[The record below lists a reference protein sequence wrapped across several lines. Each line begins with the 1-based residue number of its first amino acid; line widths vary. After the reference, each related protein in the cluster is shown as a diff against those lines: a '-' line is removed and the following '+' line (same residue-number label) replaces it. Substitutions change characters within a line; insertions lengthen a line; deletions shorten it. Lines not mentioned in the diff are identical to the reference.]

1 MRPLLCL
8 LPLGLSLVATCLDL
22 RAQTDEATA
31 VPKTRVQKQVTR
43 LILADAGHVTTA
55 SQLEAAEPPDAEAEE
70 TLALEPMIVTG
81 PKPPQLPSPLYETP
95 MTKFLRTGT
104 LWERIGHKIKT
115 KLWMRGDKGVMLTFS
130 W

>member
-1 MRPLLCL
+1 
-8 LPLGLSLVATCLDL
+8 LPLGLSLAAACLDL
-22 RAQTDEATA
+22 RAQTDDATA
-31 VPKTRVQKQVTR
+31 VQKTRVQKQVTR

-55 SQLEAAEPPDAEAEE
+55 SQLEAAEPPAAGAEE

-81 PKPPQLPSPLYETP
+81 SKVPQLPPALHETP
-95 MTKFLRTGT
+95 VTEFLRTGT

-115 KLWMRGDKGVMLTFS
+115 KLWMRGDKGVMLSFS